1 MKLNKISKKSVF
13 RSLAAIAVS
22 NTLLQLMGFLYRIF
36 LSRVAGAEGLGVYH
50 LIMPLNSVLMSV
62 TVTGLTVAVS
72 RLSAARA
79 GVGDFRGAKSV
90 VSLSQKIFA
99 ATVIFLAVLFY
110 INSDIV
116 SVKIL
121 GDDRTAK
128 SLPLLF
134 VCLFLTGIENIYKNY
149 FYGVNRVTPQITS
162 ELSEQVV
169 RALSVAALLFYF
181 GTADAGNSAALI
193 VFGMVISELSS
204 FIILTVF
211 YKCERRGLHK
221 PEKKKPTLSEILSV
235 AIPVSGAATVNNL
248 LSSLNSLL
256 IPRLLIAS
264 GMSAVVATES
274 FGVMFGMTM
283 PLLSFPIAFIA
294 SLTSV
299 MVPKISED
307 VGAGR
312 HSLMRRKAIK
322 TIHATSLLAMPCM
335 AILIPLGGEL
345 APLLFGHSGAGEHI
359 FLLAL
364 ATLLSYYEMSLVAI
378 MNGLGLQKRAAV
390 FIVIG
395 GIVQILGTLTVSNP
409 NIRMQGF
416 VVGYL
421 ASGAVQVLLTFASL
435 VRYLK
440 IRPRY
445 VNWFVLP
452 ALAATLSLLICNLI
466 YNITASII
474 LAAISALVTYGITL
488 SALGTNIIKY
498 LKTLIPK
505 EEMRNDT

>member
-1 MKLNKISKKSVF
+1 MKLSKISKKSVF
-13 RSLAAIAVS
+13 ASLAAIAVS
-22 NTLLQLMGFLYRIF
+22 NTILQLMGFLYRIF
-36 LSRVAGAEGLGVYH
+36 LSRMTGAEGLGVYH
-50 LIMPLNSVLMSV
+50 LVMPLNSVLMSV

-79 GVGDFRGAKSV
+79 GTGDFRGAKSV
-90 VSLSQKIFA
+90 VSLSQKIFTTA
-99 ATVIFLAVLFY
+99 VIILAVLFY
-110 INSDIV
+110 INSDFI
-116 SVKIL
+116 SMRIL
-121 GDDRTAK
+121 GDRRTSKA
-128 SLPLLF
+128 LPLLF

-169 RALSVAALLFYF
+169 RALAVAALLFYF
-181 GTADAGNSAALI
+181 GTSDAGNSAALI
-193 VFGMVISELSS
+193 VLGMVISELSS
-204 FIILTVF
+204 FVILTLF
-211 YKCERRGLHK
+211 YKGEKRGLRK
-221 PEKKKPTLSEILSV
+221 PERKKATLSEILSV
-235 AIPVSGAATVNNL
+235 AVPVSGAATVNNL

-264 GMSAVVATES
+264 GMSAVSATES
-274 FGVMFGMTM
+274 LGVMFGMTM

-307 VGAGR
+307 TSAGR
-312 HSLMRRKAIK
+312 HSLTRRKAIK

-335 AILIPLGGEL
+335 SILIPLGGEL

-395 GIVQILGTLTVSNP
+395 GVVQILGTLTVANP
-409 NIRMQGF
+409 AIRMQGF
-416 VVGYL
+416 VIGYL
-421 ASGAVQVLLTFASL
+421 VSGAVQVLLTFISL

-445 VNWFVLP
+445 VNWFVFP
-452 ALAATLSLLICNLI
+452 ALAATLALLICNLV
-466 YNITASII
+466 YNITSSII
-474 LAAISALVTYGITL
+474 LSAITALVTYGISL
-488 SALGTNIIKY
+488 SSLGTNIIKY
-498 LKTLIPK
+498 LRTLIPK
-505 EEMRNDT
+505 EERND

>member
-1 MKLNKISKKSVF
+1 MKLSRISRKSVF
-13 RSLAAIAVS
+13 YSLAAIALS

-50 LIMPLNSVLMSV
+50 LVMPLNSVLMSV
-62 TVTGLTVAVS
+62 TVTGLTVSVS
-72 RLSAARA
+72 RLSAVRA

-90 VSLSQKIFA
+90 VSLSQKIFTAVVLILA
-99 ATVIFLAVLFY
+99 AIFY
-110 INSDIV
+110 INSGFI
-116 SVKIL
+116 SGHIL
-121 GDDRTAK
+121 GDSRTEK

-169 RALSVAALLFYF
+169 RFLAVAALLFYF
-181 GTADAGNSAALI
+181 GTDDAGKSAALI

-204 FIILTVF
+204 FVILTLF
-211 YKCERRGLHK
+211 YKGEKRGLEK
-221 PEKKKPTLSEILSV
+221 PERKKAALSEILSV
-235 AIPVSGAATVNNL
+235 AVPVSAAATLNNL
-248 LSSLNSLL
+248 LSSLNSILV
-256 IPRLLIAS
+256 PRLLVTS
-264 GMSAVVATES
+264 GMDTVSATES

-307 VGAGR
+307 SSAGR

-345 APLLFGHSGAGEHI
+345 APLLFGHSGAGEYV
-359 FLLAL
+359 FLLSL

-378 MNGLGLQKRAAV
+378 MNALGLQKRAAV

-395 GIVQILGTLTVSNP
+395 GVVQLLGTLTVANP
-409 NIRMQGF
+409 TIRMQGF
-416 VVGYL
+416 VTGYL
-421 ASGAVQVLLTFASL
+421 LSGAVQVLLTFISL

-445 VNWFVLP
+445 VNWFVFP
-452 ALAATLSLLICNLI
+452 ALAATLALLICNLI
-466 YNITASII
+466 YNLTSSI
-474 LAAISALVTYGITL
+474 LLSALSALATYGITL

-498 LKTLIPK
+498 LGTLIPK
-505 EEMRNDT
+505 GERND